1 MFLKAITLLFSTVVL
16 LNTGPGLM
24 ATSGT
29 KTNDYY
35 CSVVDVDGKQMG
47 HSRNAVS
54 ENLIWPSK
62 TLYYNIDPSFSIE
75 EKTVVNKSLEA
86 INECTCLT
94 FIEIDESV
102 KGLPNI
108 SYIPNQMGS
117 FTLVGFH
124 SYKKPHIVSLDDFG
138 RKNSTAVLHE
148 TFHVLGLHHEQ
159 SRHDRD
165 KYVAIED
172 ENVPGD
178 KMINFQK
185 QNNTT
190 SFGMPYDFKS
200 FMHYPKN
207 AFAHPNKNSIYRCE
221 NGSKVE
227 YDFGSPKPTR
237 SDWIKINRLYSCEKE
252 IPFNCR

>member
-1 MFLKAITLLFSTVVL
+1 MVLKPNTLLILTVVL

-35 CSVVDVDGKQMG
+35 CSVVDADVKQMG
-47 HSRNAVS
+47 HYRNAVS
-54 ENLIWPSK
+54 QNLIWPSK
-62 TLYYNIDPSFSIE
+62 TLYYNIDPSFSNE
-75 EKTVVNKSLEA
+75 ERTVVNKSLEA

-94 FIEIDESV
+94 FVEIDESV
-102 KGLPNI
+102 TGLPNI

-117 FTLVGFH
+117 FTLVGFNG
-124 SYKKPHIVSLDDFG
+124 YTKPHTVGLDDFG

-148 TFHVLGLHHEQ
+148 TFHVLGIHHEQ

-165 KYVAIED
+165 KYVYIAE
-172 ENVPGD
+172 ENVPRD

-185 QNNTT
+185 HNNTT
-190 SFGMPYDFKS
+190 SFEMDYDYKS

-207 AFAHPNKNSIYRCE
+207 AFAHPNKTSIYRCE
-221 NGSKVE
+221 NGSIVE
-227 YDFGSPKPTR
+227 DDFGSPKPTR
-237 SDWIKINRLYSCEKE
+237 SDWIKLNLLYNCEKE
-252 IPFNCR
+252 IPYECQ